1 MANWVINV
9 VKFHDIY
16 EVVEPL
22 KMEAEAAQKLAEEKG
37 EELRIVKEKVAE
49 IVAKVDE
56 LKT

>member
-1 MANWVINV
+1 
-9 VKFHDIY
+9 
-16 EVVEPL
+16 
-22 KMEAEAAQKLAEEKG
+22 MEAEAAQKLAEEKG